1 MYNVSL
7 TLCLRDDITVAVSF
21 VSFKIKFQNVCMILI
36 KMKLFTFMILSHKC
50 SIVFVKV
57 FNTLIRQGFSRVLK
71 ARKLSD
77 LCFKINEKSLN

>member
-50 SIVFVKV
+50 SIVVVKV

-71 ARKLSD
+71 ARILSD